1 MRVNNCVFQH
11 ISLLSGLRPLWSGT
25 KTTCSSM
32 QRLTL
37 RSTPPKAITTCTLW
51 RLKSKNFVGTGA
63 EMSSVLHVYKPLT
76 MFFDLGVEWPG
87 IICSYRRITA
97 ANSMTPPNIASRPST
112 WKARALPSRRSSLK
126 VGAHV
131 ILNVRSYVVL
141 LQLSPKQRRDEHFRK
156 SNALRCYRDR
166 PTRWRSGMVTWVCF
180 VKSYSSKMGVNLQRT
195 KLT

>member
-51 RLKSKNFVGTGA
+51 RLKSKNFDGTGA

-156 SNALRCYRDR
+156 IECSALLSW
-166 PTRWRSGMVTWVCF
+166 PTYTMAIRHGDMSVFCQIIFLKNGR
-180 VKSYSSKMGVNLQRT
+180 
-195 KLT
+195 